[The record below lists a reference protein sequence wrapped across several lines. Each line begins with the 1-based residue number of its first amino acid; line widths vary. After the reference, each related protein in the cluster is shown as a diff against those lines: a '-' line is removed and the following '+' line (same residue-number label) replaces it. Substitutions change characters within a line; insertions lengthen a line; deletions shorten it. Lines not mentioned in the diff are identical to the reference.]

1 MSEEAEAERG
11 ADVGIPG
18 RALRRVTRVTQRC
31 AYFNL
36 RKFPHRLDSA
46 AMREVT
52 VEVERV
58 ARRYGRRWALADVSF
73 QVAPGTVVMVAGRNG
88 AGKSTLFRVLATA
101 IRPDR
106 GRITIGGYDVVR
118 HREDVRKLTA
128 LLAHQNYLYD
138 SLTAKENLDV
148 VADHLRIGRGGVMGV
163 LEQVGL
169 GPRAADTV
177 STFSAGM
184 RKRLSFAR
192 VLLQEPRLVLLDE
205 PYGALDPPGFDL
217 VDAVIGELK
226 KRGATV
232 LMATHQ
238 WERGSR
244 MCDTALVLEQ
254 GKVIWTGPAADAL
267 EHEPRSVGYQPPA
280 PAASRGGEAEV
291 VAVPALGGTTC

>member
-1 MSEEAEAERG
+1 
-11 ADVGIPG
+11 
-18 RALRRVTRVTQRC
+18 
-31 AYFNL
+31 
-36 RKFPHRLDSA
+36 
-46 AMREVT
+46 MREVT

-106 GRITIGGYDVVR
+106 GRITIGGYDAVR

-138 SLTAKENLDV
+138 SLTAKENLQV
-148 VADHLRIGRGGVMGV
+148 VADHLRIPRSGVMAT

-169 GPRAADTV
+169 AARAEDTV

-238 WERGSR
+238 WERSSR
-244 MCDTALVLEQ
+244 LCDTALVLDQ
-254 GKVIWTGPAADAL
+254 GKVIWTGPAAEAL
-267 EHEPRSVGYQPPA
+267 EHEPRSGATPA
-280 PAASRGGEAEV
+280 APPAASRPDATDI
-291 VAVPALGGTTC
+291 VAVPALGGTAC